1 MTLHASA
8 GSLAR
13 TLGAEA
19 NRIRPHAAESSLC
32 QESLMPDVKALEE
45 AVQALPPS
53 ALAEFRRWFAEFDS
67 AAWDRQL
74 DADASEGRLDA
85 LLAEAEKDY
94 AQQPRRAL

>member
-1 MTLHASA
+1 
-8 GSLAR
+8 
-13 TLGAEA
+13 
-19 NRIRPHAAESSLC
+19 
-32 QESLMPDVKALEE
+32 MPDVKALEE

>member
-1 MTLHASA
+1 
-8 GSLAR
+8 
-13 TLGAEA
+13 
-19 NRIRPHAAESSLC
+19 
-32 QESLMPDVKALEE
+32 MPDVKALEE

-53 ALAEFRRWFAEFDS
+53 DLVEFRRWFAEFDS

-94 AQQPRRAL
+94 AQQPRHEL